1 MGAGEK
7 KTSRAVTHMCR
18 MRSLA
23 NDDTCVH
30 TGGSKAKE
38 PSCRG
43 KRGMQ
48 RESEGGQREGR
59 RGGWVGEQSSLL
71 DDQAPTSGATYW
83 GEPTKDVA
91 ALPTRG
97 RATPKS
103 ASFTVHWPH
112 THCTLGS
119 MQ

>member
-7 KTSRAVTHMCR
+7 KPSRAVTHMCR

-59 RGGWVGEQSSLL
+59 RGGWVGWASTQRWEKQQPPLFLPPPPTNLDALL
-71 DDQAPTSGATYW
+71 P
-83 GEPTKDVA
+83 
-91 ALPTRG
+91 
-97 RATPKS
+97 
-103 ASFTVHWPH
+103 
-112 THCTLGS
+112 
-119 MQ
+119 